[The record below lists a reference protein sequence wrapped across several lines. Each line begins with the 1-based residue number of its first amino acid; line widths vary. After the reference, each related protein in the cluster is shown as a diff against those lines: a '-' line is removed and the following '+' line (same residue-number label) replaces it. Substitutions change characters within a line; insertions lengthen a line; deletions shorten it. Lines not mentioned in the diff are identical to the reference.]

1 MKKFTKILIC
11 VLVLAVMAAG
21 CLTAFA
27 EDPMSVSASDVSAK
41 AGSEVTVTVKLNNNV
56 GMNYLKVQVSYD
68 DSVMTLSSV
77 KNCKLFDALASMPG
91 NTSANP
97 FSMVF
102 AGAADEN
109 YSGDLFTLTFTVA
122 DDAAS
127 GKYNIGIDVAQ
138 CANQKNENLSVAAD
152 SAVITIEGK
161 TTQPETKETTTET
174 TQPETKETT
183 TETTTIGTIP
193 ITGDNAIGSVLA
205 GVCIIAA
212 AAFVATRKKES

>member
-1 MKKFTKILIC
+1 
-11 VLVLAVMAAG
+11 
-21 CLTAFA
+21 
-27 EDPMSVSASDVSAK
+27 
-41 AGSEVTVTVKLNNNV
+41 
-56 GMNYLKVQVSYD
+56 MNYLKVQVSYD

-183 TETTTIGTIP
+183 TETTQPETKETTTETTTIGTIP